1 MDASALVD
9 LLLEDSRLTSLLA
22 TGPDNQPAIYQIIA
36 PEANVFPR
44 LAVFEDSRE
53 YTEFADDEPIEEVVR
68 FRIDIFTAE
77 NTLNEISAALHQVL
91 REHRFT
97 RVNPLPDDYLPDTDV
112 FVKSAVYEVY
122 EQL

>member
-1 MDASALVD
+1 MDASTLVD
-9 LLLEDSRLTSLLA
+9 LLLENQQLISFLA
-22 TGPDNQPAIYQIIA
+22 TGPDGQPAIYQIIA

-77 NTLNEISAALHQVL
+77 NTLNEISSALHRVL
-91 REHRFT
+91 REHRFA
-97 RVNPLPDDYLPDTDV
+97 RVNPLPDDYLPDADV